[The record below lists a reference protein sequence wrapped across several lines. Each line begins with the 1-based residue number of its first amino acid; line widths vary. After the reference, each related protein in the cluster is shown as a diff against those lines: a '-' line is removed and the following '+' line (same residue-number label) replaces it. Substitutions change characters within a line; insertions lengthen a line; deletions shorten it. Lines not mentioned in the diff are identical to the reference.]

1 MEPLESETRE
11 TKSPGRSLVVAFAV
25 GVAIVVVALAVKR
38 VRRGVGDL
46 AEAGAV
52 GLADAVIEE
61 LFAA

>member
-1 MEPLESETRE
+1 
-11 TKSPGRSLVVAFAV
+11 VVAFAV
-25 GVAIVVVALAVKR
+25 GVAIVVVALVVKR

-52 GLADAVIEE
+52 VLADAVIDE